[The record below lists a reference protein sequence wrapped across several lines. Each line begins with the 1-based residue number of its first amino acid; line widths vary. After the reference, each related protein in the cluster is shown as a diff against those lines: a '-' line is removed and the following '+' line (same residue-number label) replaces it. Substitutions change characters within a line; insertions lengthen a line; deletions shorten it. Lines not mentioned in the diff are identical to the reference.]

1 MIAVHTVDRI
11 RPGDKDVYGDPSD
24 EEVDT
29 QRIDGASVAPRL
41 SSDTNGEARDGA
53 VVGLTLYAPHGADI
67 VRTDII
73 VIDEDALHPY
83 KIDGELGDWS
93 SPLTGSRPGFTADL
107 IRAEG

>member
-11 RPGDKDVYGDPSD
+11 RADDKDVYGDPSS
-24 EEVDT
+24 EVDT
-29 QRIDGASVAPRL
+29 KTIEGASVAPRL
-41 SSDTNGEARDGA
+41 STDTSGEARDGA

-67 VRTDII
+67 VRTDLI
-73 VIDEDALHPY
+73 VIDGDAMHPY